1 MIITVTE
8 LKSNLEK
15 YLQLATEE
23 EIFITHNGKI
33 ISKLTNPY
41 QDRVDIAKSLFGVL
55 STDLTLDETKK
66 ERLNSIWKYTID
78 V

>member
-23 EIFITHNGKI
+23 EIFITHNGII

-41 QDRVDIAKSLFGVL
+41 QDRIDIAKSLFGVL

-66 ERLNSIWKYTID
+66 ERLNSI
-78 V
+78 

>member
-15 YLQLATEE
+15 YLQLAKKE
-23 EIFITHNGKI
+23 EIFITHNGII

-41 QDRVDIAKSLFGVL
+41 QDRIDIAKSLFGVL

-66 ERLNSIWKYTID
+66 ERLNSI
-78 V
+78 